1 MSIIN
6 PFDNKKEGLIK
17 AVQIPSE
24 EPVKVINKNNK
35 QDRTPSGKAAVMAE
49 FNYIESDIPVGSP
62 YWQMKH

>member
-6 PFDNKKEGLIK
+6 PFDSKKETLFESIK
-17 AVQIPSE
+17 ISAKES
-24 EPVKVINKNNK
+24 VKIMNKNNK
-35 QDRTPSGKAAVMAE
+35 QDRTPTGKAEIIAE